1 VGMMNSTAILIVI
14 DRRTRK
20 YTIEELPEKQI
31 RKMNR
36 VERIHDFML
45 KSDEDYIGH
54 AWLYMMEGFAVY
66 RIID

>member
-1 VGMMNSTAILIVI
+1 MMNSTAILIVI

-54 AWLYMMEGFAVY
+54 ASLYMMDGFAVY

>member
-45 KSDEDYIGH
+45 KSDEDYIGD
-54 AWLYMMEGFAVY
+54 ASLYMMDGFAVY

>member
-1 VGMMNSTAILIVI
+1 MMKSTAILIVV

-20 YTIEELPEKQI
+20 HTIEELPEKQI

-36 VERIHDFML
+36 VERMHDFML
-45 KSDEDYIGH
+45 KSDENYIGD
-54 AWLYMMEGFAVY
+54 AALYMIDGFAVY